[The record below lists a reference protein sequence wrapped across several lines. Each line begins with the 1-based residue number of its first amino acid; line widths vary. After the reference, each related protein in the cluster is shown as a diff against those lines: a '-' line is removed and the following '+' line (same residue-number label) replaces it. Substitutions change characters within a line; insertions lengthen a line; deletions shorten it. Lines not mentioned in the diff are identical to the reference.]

1 MITGADTII
10 MNHIFCLMGK
20 SASGKDTIFE
30 ELLKD
35 PSLSLSALIPWTTRP
50 IRAKEQDGVEYH
62 FTDEEGLARLTRE
75 GRVIEQRTYQTE
87 CGPWTYFTVDEDMS
101 GGDRLLIGTLESY
114 SRIRDYYGEDRV
126 IPIYVEVDDGLRL
139 GRALK
144 RECKPG
150 NHKYEEMCRRFL
162 ADQRDFSEENLRR
175 AGISRRFDNS
185 GDRNDCIREITAFIR
200 SVQEGQ

>member
-1 MITGADTII
+1 

-20 SASGKDTIFE
+20 SATGKDTIFE

-35 PSLSLSALIPWTTRP
+35 PSLRLSPLIPWTTRP

-62 FTDEEGLARLTRE
+62 FTDEDGLARLVRE

-87 CGPWTYFTVDEDMS
+87 FGPWTYFTVDEDLS
-101 GGDRLLIGTLESY
+101 GSDRILIGTLESY
-114 SRIRDYYGEDRV
+114 RRIRDYYGEDRV
-126 IPIYVEVDDGLRL
+126 VPIYVEVDDGIRL

-150 NHKYEEMCRRFL
+150 NHRYEEMCRRFL
-162 ADQRDFSEENLRR
+162 ADQKDFSEENLRST
-175 AGISRRFDNS
+175 GISRRFENN
-185 GDRNDCIREITAFIR
+185 GDRIDCIREISAFIR
-200 SVQEGQ
+200 GVQEGQ